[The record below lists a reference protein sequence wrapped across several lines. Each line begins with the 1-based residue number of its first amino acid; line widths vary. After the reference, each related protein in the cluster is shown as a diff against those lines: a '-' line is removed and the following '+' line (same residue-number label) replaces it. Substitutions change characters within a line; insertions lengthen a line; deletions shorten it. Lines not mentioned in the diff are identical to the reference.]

1 MKIGLDIM
9 GGDFAPNA
17 TVLGAIAAYKALEP
31 QQQKLVLIGNKELA
45 QPIFTE
51 QGFNSDLIEFIHTT
65 EVIGMGEHPT
75 KAITQKPNSSIGIGF
90 RMLKEGAIDSFSSA
104 GNTGAMLVG
113 AMFSVKTIPGVI
125 RPAISTIVPKLK
137 KGYGIMLDVGAN
149 ADCKPDT
156 LLQFGVLGSLFAEN
170 IHGVHNPKVGL
181 INIGEEEEK
190 GNMLSLATHTL
201 MKDTNMFNFVGNVEG
216 RDLFNEKAD
225 VIVCDGF
232 TGNVMLKLAETF
244 YVLTKQKGFEDEFF
258 ARFNYE
264 QYGGS
269 PILGVNAPV
278 IIGHGISTPEAIKN
292 MVLLSR
298 SMITTKLVDKIKAA
312 FK

>member
-9 GGDFAPNA
+9 GGDYAPKA
-17 TVLGAIAAYKALEP
+17 TVLGAIAAYPSLEP
-31 QQQKLVLIGNKELA
+31 GETLVLIGDKEQAL
-45 QPIFTE
+45 PYFKE
-51 QGFNSDLIEFIHTT
+51 QDFNPDRIEFIHTT

-75 KAITQKPNSSIGIGF
+75 KAITQKPDSSICVGF
-90 RMLKEGAIDSFSSA
+90 RMLKEGSIDSFASA

-125 RPAISTIVPKLK
+125 RPAISSIVPKLK
-137 KGYGIMLDVGAN
+137 EGFGIMLDVGAN

-170 IHGVHNPKVGL
+170 ILGIKDPKIGL

-190 GNMLSLATHTL
+190 GNLLTQATYSL

-216 RDLFNEKAD
+216 RDLFNDKAD

-244 YVLTKQKGFEDEFF
+244 YILTLKKGFKDDFF
-258 ARFNYE
+258 AKFNYE

-278 IIGHGISTPEAIKN
+278 IIGHGISPPEAVKN

-298 SMITTKLVDKIKAA
+298 NMIETKLIEKITSA